1 MKQEKAGQ
9 GLAQS
14 LTDLSFSE
22 AHIQSDKM
30 LCGGSGSGGVYSLG
44 KGQEGIENTPIE
56 TLKVDILSPL

>member
-14 LTDLSFSE
+14 LTDLHFSE

-30 LCGGSGSGGVYSLG
+30 LCGGSGSGGVYSLE
-44 KGQEGIENTPIE
+44 KGQEGIETTPIE
-56 TLKVDILSPL
+56 TR